1 MAAYYS
7 GTNHDSR
14 NTFDFQFWKCA
25 HKVHKNIC
33 MYIKNKLHSGTIKT
47 SSPHKPKRIH
57 FDFEREPWSL
67 SPVVL
72 N

>member
-1 MAAYYS
+1 
-7 GTNHDSR
+7 
-14 NTFDFQFWKCA
+14 
-25 HKVHKNIC
+25 
-33 MYIKNKLHSGTIKT
+33 MYVYENKLHSGTIVAP
-47 SSPHKPKRIH
+47 SPHEPKRNH

>member
-1 MAAYYS
+1 MYVYEKQTALW
-7 GTNHDSR
+7 D
-14 NTFDFQFWKCA
+14 NTP
-25 HKVHKNIC
+25 
-33 MYIKNKLHSGTIKT
+33 
-47 SSPHKPKRIH
+47 SPHKPKRNH